1 MSALVVMM
9 FGGNVKSIYIILT
22 LVFQGYIFLF
32 SATILRLLKR
42 ASTEVLV
49 R

>member
-1 MSALVVMM
+1 M

-32 SATILRLLKR
+32 SATISSFAKKSINRGSR
-42 ASTEVLV
+42 PPT
-49 R
+49 